1 MIHDCLFLTVI
12 CTWMS
17 IAIDHY
23 RAKRWSVLVLGDCVV
38 VLDTAKRR
46 PEAGDWSDTTFL
58 ILPKA
63 TTHLSKISVYHLYC
77 VCASSGESI
86 NFGTPERLKWR
97 RPFVLAWGPP
107 LIVVVQTVLIT
118 REKMLQSDY
127 IQIPVFERNMQGHK
141 ALLPLCR
148 NCFSS
153 FFSFAFNSSCII
165 CHCAVSFSKFYS
177 VVMCD
182 CHV

>member
-1 MIHDCLFLTVI
+1 MISTGPRWLRC
-12 CTWMS
+12 CTWYS
-17 IAIDHY
+17 KEEARSRGLEWHNLPDFT
-23 RAKRWSVLVLGDCVV
+23 KSNNSSVKDQC
-38 VLDTAKRR
+38 
-46 PEAGDWSDTTFL
+46 
-58 ILPKA
+58 IL
-63 TTHLSKISVYHLYC
+63 YHLYC

-86 NFGTPERLKWR
+86 NFGAPERLKWR

-165 CHCAVSFSKFYS
+165 CHCAVSFFKFYS